1 MSTRMMNAKAGFFIV
16 VPPVAIAALVV
27 AYAQHPWNFLRVLG
41 LVLLVPALILLTIAR
56 FNLGSSFSVT
66 PQARQLVTTGVY
78 SRIRNPIY
86 VFSTIGL
93 AGLFLYLHRPVLLL
107 LLLPLIAVQVWRARA
122 ESRVLEER
130 FGEEYRR
137 YKARTWF

>member
-1 MSTRMMNAKAGFFIV
+1 MINAKAGFVTF
-16 VPPVAIAALVV
+16 VPLVAILALVV
-27 AYAQHPWNFLRVLG
+27 AFAQHPWNFLRVLG
-41 LVLLVPALILLTIAR
+41 LVLLVPALILLTLAR

-86 VFSTIGL
+86 VFSTIGI
-93 AGLFLYLHRPVLLL
+93 AGLFLYLDWPLLL
-107 LLLPLIAVQVWRARA
+107 LLFLPLIAVQVWRARV

-130 FGEEYRR
+130 FGEEYQR